1 MYAITRRS
9 TSTCDSPPEVETEPL
24 KSPGERYNARSHT
37 ISMWLLTCDG
47 DLFGHKPIWLRPGSG
62 HLLGRTSGR
71 AEGGEVVRY
80 INHKSVSRKHATIHV
95 GQIKSGD
102 SSRLHTRSEIKITDG
117 SKIGTFINGD
127 KICQTSR
134 VLDRT
139 EYTIKLGNYEHTFHL
154 KWQPVVLTFTSLSKA
169 AKASSD
175 PLEAYRKKLEQAE
188 VKLITE
194 YVSSQTTHVIGKK
207 RNTPPGLQA
216 LLQGRWLLAYSFV
229 DALARATT
237 KPDRDADGN
246 SRPCPI
252 EEDFKTNWPE
262 EEDHILPAALEPN
275 PKPNEYL
282 KPNPQR
288 AELFSNFMFIFLSQ
302 AQYDLLMPVVTSGSG
317 KALLWDVEVGKSK
330 AEDLIGYVREV
341 AGGKKG
347 GDVRLSQHTG
357 KGGVVLVRLDNK
369 EKEWT
374 TSFLASVET
383 ALEQRSMEQNQFL
396 NAILSVDASELRR
409 PLARESQSQSQIA
422 PSFNSRSDQPS
433 SRVRNRDRQ
442 PTPPVEA
449 QAPEPT
455 TEQDQP
461 QRQPSEQ
468 PETMEPTGRKKF
480 RRTVTQSRFKGFGEV
495 DPSQFT
501 RPESDSPEPSQVVP
515 DEQSMQVDEP
525 SYREP
530 SQQNSRKRPAPTEDA
545 YGAEA
550 EKAMMDNML
559 PGAAAMKKRRLQANQ
574 NGKDGSSGNATPEP
588 EVAAAAA
595 KKVIAKKAKDV
606 QIDVGA
612 KLKKHKEDEDE
623 ARRRDEESLREALQD
638 TDIADVRAKV
648 ESFVLEAREPPP
660 RRAQIEPPGPSDRWD
675 PAWNGRKN
683 FKRFKRKGQDND
695 GPRLPRVIVSLEE
708 VPRKGHGIGDE
719 YWLNPPSKSSG
730 KSKSQSQPQN
740 HTQGTTQPHT
750 QTPTSHQNGDDDPTR
765 FRRRLQNSRREDEE
779 ASEMREVFPDEVAG
793 QSRSSYASTPFTSTA
808 SQTLQTSQKRSTG
821 KRPPAAAALQD
832 EPAAKRAKQSRPATR
847 REPVVIDDD
856 DDDDE
861 IKFRRKRR

>member
-1 MYAITRRS
+1 
-9 TSTCDSPPEVETEPL
+9 
-24 KSPGERYNARSHT
+24 
-37 ISMWLLTCDG
+37 MWLLTCDG

-95 GQIKSGD
+95 GHVKSGD

-134 VLDRT
+134 VLDKT
-139 EYTIKLGNYEHTFHL
+139 EYTIKLGNYEHEFHL
-154 KWQPVVLTFTSLSKA
+154 KWQPVVLSFTSLSKA

-175 PLEAYRKKLEQAE
+175 PLDAYRKKLEHAE
-188 VKLITE
+188 IKLVPE
-194 YVSSQTTHVIGKK
+194 YISSQTTHVIGKK

-216 LLQGRWLLAYSFV
+216 LLQGRWLLAYGFV
-229 DALARATT
+229 DALAQATT
-237 KPDRDADGN
+237 RPDRDANGN
-246 SRPCPI
+246 ERPCPV
-252 EEDFKTNWPE
+252 EEDFEANWPKE
-262 EEDHILPAALEPN
+262 EEHILPAAQEPN

-282 KPNPQR
+282 KPNLQR
-288 AELFSNFMFIFLSQ
+288 AELFSNFIFIFLSQ
-302 AQYDLLMPVVTSGSG
+302 SQHDLLMPVVTSGSG

-330 AEDLIGYVREV
+330 AEDLISYVREV

-347 GDVRLSQHTG
+347 GNIRLSQHTG
-357 KGGVVLVRLDNK
+357 KGGIVLVRLDNK

-374 TSFLASVET
+374 TQFLTSVET

-409 PLARESQSQSQIA
+409 PLARESQSQSQAA
-422 PSFNSRSDQPS
+422 PSLNSSSDHPT
-433 SRVRNRDRQ
+433 SRIRNRDRQ

-449 QAPEPT
+449 QAPTPPT
-455 TEQDQP
+455 ENVQSQP
-461 QRQPSEQ
+461 QSSSEQ

-480 RRTVTQSRFKGFGEV
+480 RRTVTQSRFKGFGEI

-501 RPESDSPEPSQVVP
+501 RPDSDSPEPSQAAP
-515 DEQSMQVDEP
+515 DEQSMEGDEP
-525 SYREP
+525 SNHEP
-530 SQQNSRKRPAPTEDA
+530 SQQNSRKRPAPASDA
-545 YGAEA
+545 YGVEA
-550 EKAMMDNML
+550 ERELMDNIL
-559 PGAAAMKKRRLQANQ
+559 PGAAAMKKRRLAKEKGNAR
-574 NGKDGSSGNATPEP
+574 DSANATPEP
-588 EVAAAAA
+588 ESAAVAA
-595 KKVIAKKAKDV
+595 KKVLAKKSRDV
-606 QIDVGA
+606 EIDVGA

-648 ESFVLEAREPPP
+648 ESFVLEPREPPP
-660 RRAQIEPPGPSDRWD
+660 RRAQIEPAGPTDRWD

-708 VPRKGHGIGDE
+708 APRKGHGIGDE

-730 KSKSQSQPQN
+730 KSKSQSQSQQN
-740 HTQGTTQPHT
+740 HTQTTTQPQT

-779 ASEMREVFPDEVAG
+779 ANELREIFPDEIAG
-793 QSRSSYASTPFTSTA
+793 QSRSSHVTSTPFTATP
-808 SQTLQTSQKRSTG
+808 SQTLATDSQGRSAG
-821 KRPPAAAALQD
+821 KRPAAAASLQD
-832 EPAAKRAKQSRPATR
+832 GPAAKRAKQTRPAATR
-847 REPVVIDDD
+847 REPVTIDDD